1 MNFVSNNSDIF
12 RKKEKEKAIQKA
24 EIEDRVED
32 VEKLKK
38 ELKDLTHESF
48 WDKFI
53 KGSIMYWE
61 QKLTLFLKSITM

>member
-48 WDKFI
+48 WEKFI
-53 KGSIMYWE
+53 KGSIMY
-61 QKLTLFLKSITM
+61 